1 MRSDTLLFL
10 HVLAAMVLLGSAVTV
25 AIMLVAVTRRIDD
38 VARAGL
44 LLHFA
49 YRLNM
54 LVTIPATVASIGF
67 GEGLKAK
74 ADAVGTW
81 LDVGSGLTY
90 VGVLVGALV
99 LHGFLRR
106 GIAATERGHAPSPST
121 MRGAA
126 SIAPA
131 IVTAILVIAFLM
143 SGKPA

>member
-10 HVLAAMVLLGSAVTV
+10 HILAAMVLLGSAITV
-25 AIMLVAVTRRIDD
+25 AIALVAVARRIGDI
-38 VARAGL
+38 ARAGL
-44 LLHFA
+44 LLHVA
-49 YRLNM
+49 YRLNL
-54 LVTIPATVASIGF
+54 LVTIPAAVASIGF
-67 GEGLKAK
+67 GEGLRAREN
-74 ADAVGTW
+74 ALGTW

-106 GIAATERGHAPSPST
+106 GIAATEKGHAPSAST